1 MENYIDYDFYKSIY
15 KGNMSLEEFEKV
27 VTRASIEVRNYIM
40 NKNIENHEEEVGMA
54 TCSVADILYKIE
66 SIENKKAK
74 LISSEKENRIISSEK
89 VADLSKNYANT
100 TSLKELDEEISNQK
114 NKIKEEIENYL
125 MFTGLLNRSVY
136 GRFI

>member
-1 MENYIDYDFYKSIY
+1 MENYIDYNFYKSTY

-27 VTRASIEVRNYIM
+27 ATRASIEVRNFIM
-40 NKNIENHEEEVGMA
+40 NKNIEDYEKEVGLA

-66 SIENKKAK
+66 KIENKKDK
-74 LISSEKENRIISSEK
+74 LISSDKENRIISSEK
-89 VADLSKNYANT
+89 VADLSKNYATT

-114 NKIKEEIENYL
+114 NRIREEIEKNL
-125 MFTGLLNRSVY
+125 LFTGLLNRRVY